1 MVNVFF
7 WTINLISQIPNL
19 ISEECHIIETIM
31 TYLYLLNNFTFKDG
45 QEQLCT
51 MMELFCSKASTDI
64 YMKSLPGTAVKKMS
78 LLNKMVP
85 EEQTM
90 FKVCNKNRKL
100 YVIST

>member
-1 MVNVFF
+1 
-7 WTINLISQIPNL
+7 
-19 ISEECHIIETIM
+19 M
-31 TYLYLLNNFTFKDG
+31 TYIYIVYLLNNFTFKDG

-90 FKVCNKNRKL
+90 FKVCNKKRKL
-100 YVIST
+100 CHYKILT

>member
-1 MVNVFF
+1 M
-7 WTINLISQIPNL
+7 TCTLRK
-19 ISEECHIIETIM
+19 II
-31 TYLYLLNNFTFKDG
+31 FQDG

>member
-1 MVNVFF
+1 
-7 WTINLISQIPNL
+7 
-19 ISEECHIIETIM
+19 M
-31 TYLYLLNNFTFKDG
+31 TYIYIVYLLNNFTFKDG

-90 FKVCNKNRKL
+90 FKVCKKKENYFIIKL
-100 YVIST
+100 